1 MEDLIRPNLELRK
14 LLEDLD
20 RTKVR
25 VWALTNAYINHAN
38 RVLNILNIRDQIEG
52 LVFCDYER
60 PNFTCKPEADF
71 YRNAM
76 MQANI
81 SDPSKCLFV
90 DDSEQNVIGAKE
102 LGWGRCAHFYEA
114 GLQIVEGGKAKTLS
128 QNGGATT
135 KTDGIVVINNLEE
148 LRIVWPDIFS
158 K

>member
-1 MEDLIRPNLELRK
+1 
-14 LLEDLD
+14 
-20 RTKVR
+20 
-25 VWALTNAYINHAN
+25 
-38 RVLNILNIRDQIEG
+38 
-52 LVFCDYER
+52 
-60 PNFTCKPEADF
+60 
-71 YRNAM
+71 M

-102 LGWGRCAHFYEA
+102 LGWGRCAHFYEP
-114 GLQIVEGGKAKTLS
+114 GLQTVEGGKAKTLS

-135 KTDGIVVINNLEE
+135 ETDGIVVINNLEE